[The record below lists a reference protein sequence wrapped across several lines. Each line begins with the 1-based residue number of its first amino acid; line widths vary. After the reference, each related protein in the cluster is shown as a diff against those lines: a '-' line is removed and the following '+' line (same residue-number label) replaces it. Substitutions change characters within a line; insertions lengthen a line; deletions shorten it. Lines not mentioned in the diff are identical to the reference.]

1 MESALTMNFK
11 RSKTWGLGCQIME
24 CCCLISEVGGREQG
38 SCCLAF
44 ISARMSLPRSHRAV
58 QTSSVSAL
66 GKTVFAPTAVF
77 WERVVG
83 EVSDCHFFSDGNIRL
98 EWKKIA

>member
-1 MESALTMNFK
+1 MESALTVNLK

-24 CCCLISEVGGREQG
+24 CCCLISEVGGGEQG

-58 QTSSVSAL
+58 QTSSGSYMSALSLAL
-66 GKTVFAPTAVF
+66 GKTTFAPSAVF
-77 WERVVG
+77 WEHTVG
-83 EVSDCHFFSDGNIRL
+83 EMSDCCF
-98 EWKKIA
+98 

>member
-1 MESALTMNFK
+1 MESALTMNLK
-11 RSKTWGLGCQIME
+11 RSKTWGLGYQIME

-58 QTSSVSAL
+58 QTSSGCSMSAL
-66 GKTVFAPTAVF
+66 GLAPGKTSFAPAAVP
-77 WERVVG
+77 WEHVVG
-83 EVSDCHFFSDGNIRL
+83 EVSDCHL
-98 EWKKIA
+98 QML